1 VEITSRI
8 DENLPSL
15 YLNRD
20 LFSWVIENLIK
31 NAADALEGEG
41 GKIHITADL
50 ANSKQIHIEIQDNG
64 KGIASRERKNIFK
77 PGYSTKKRGWGLG
90 LSLAKRIIED
100 YHGGTI
106 QLKESQLGEGTK
118 FRITLEARNNN

>member
-1 VEITSRI
+1 
-8 DENLPSL
+8 
-15 YLNRD
+15 NRD

-31 NAADALEGEG
+31 NAADALGGEG
-41 GKIHITADL
+41 GKIHIAADFIN
-50 ANSKQIHIEIQDNG
+50 AKQIYIDIQDNG

-106 QLKESQLGEGTK
+106 QLKESQPREGTK
-118 FRITLEARNNN
+118 FRITLEISNNNRSGRN